1 MIRLACIVITDGVV
15 QLQRVE
21 LFGMAAK
28 AGVKPKGITTNGFW
42 ISLITLIQL
51 LAPAN
56 AVERYNRRLFTIQLS

>member
-1 MIRLACIVITDGVV
+1 MIRLACVVITDGVV

-28 AGVKPKGITTNGFW
+28 AELKPKGITTNDLW
-42 ISLITLIQL
+42 ICLITLIQL

-56 AVERYNRRLFTIQLS
+56 AVKRYNRRLFTIQLS